1 MIISHKYK
9 YIFIRTKKTA
19 GTSLEI
25 ALSKYCGPKDV
36 ITTIHPADEEKRQK
50 LGYPGPQ
57 NYKANRS
64 FVCKILERLKLYRRT
79 QVRDF
84 KEHRTAEQIR
94 ANVSPEVWNSYFK
107 FCIER
112 NPYDKAISRY
122 YWKTKKDDPRPP
134 ISQFLADSEPE
145 ALSNWQIYAID
156 NEIAVDFVIR
166 YETLNDDLALLVGK
180 LKLPGE
186 LQLPKAKVDTRKDRR
201 HYSQVLSEADRARIE
216 EVCANEISK
225 LVYGWQS
232 EVQEKPINSDAS
244 GG

>member
-25 ALSKYCGPKDV
+25 ALSKFCGPKDV
-36 ITTIHPADEEKRQK
+36 ITTIHPADEEKRQQ
-50 LGYPGPQ
+50 LRYPGPQ

-64 FVCKILERLKLYRRT
+64 VVCKILERLKLVRRI

-84 KEHRTAEQIR
+84 KEHRTAKQIR
-94 ANVSPEVWNSYFK
+94 SNVSPEVWNSYFK

-122 YWKTKKDDPRPP
+122 FWKTKKSDPRPP
-134 ISQFLADSEPE
+134 ITQFLAESTPE
-145 ALSNWQIYAID
+145 TLSNWQIYSID
-156 NEIAVDFVIR
+156 NEIAVDLIIR
-166 YETLNDDLALLVGK
+166 YETLNHDIAQLVEK
-180 LKLPGE
+180 LKLPGK
-186 LQLPKAKVDTRKDRR
+186 LYLPKAKVDTRKDRR
-201 HYSQVLSEADRARIE
+201 HYSQVLSEADRVRIE
-216 EVCANEISK
+216 EVCANEISE
-225 LVYGWQS
+225 LGYCWQLD
-232 EVQEKPINSDAS
+232 VEKPINSDAS